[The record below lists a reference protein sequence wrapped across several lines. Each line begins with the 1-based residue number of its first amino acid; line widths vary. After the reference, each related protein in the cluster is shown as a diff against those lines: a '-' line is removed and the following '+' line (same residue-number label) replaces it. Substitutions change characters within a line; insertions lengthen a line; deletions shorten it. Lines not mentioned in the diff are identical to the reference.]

1 MTVGVTARGLRGL
14 SAQSL
19 REWLPA
25 VIVFVVVLIVW
36 EVSLLAFGI
45 QSFLIPRPSVIAAS
59 LVSEW
64 STLAKGIAF
73 TGTEAVGGLIVGVAL
88 GTLSGLA
95 TARWATARELL
106 LPVAIGASAIPIIAF
121 APITLNWFGPESI
134 LPRLTIVA
142 LMVFFPVMI
151 NTIRGLTNVE
161 PAALELLSS
170 YAASDRQTLA
180 KLRAPN
186 ALPYWFTA
194 LADRHD
200 AERHR
205 RGRGRVL
212 RRAALFARDLH
223 HARIRPQPVPDG
235 VGCDRRRVRDGDRA
249 VSRRGGARAARHA
262 LGVGSR
268 DGAMTMA
275 GFAYHQ
281 ALGGQGRPPSAGRR
295 GSEEEEGS
303 R

>member
-1 MTVGVTARGLRGL
+1 MVASARAPTGSAPRAWRDPLPDSAPRMTAR
-14 SAQSL
+14 AF

-25 VIVFVVVLIVW
+25 VVVFVVVLVVW

-45 QSFLIPRPSVIAAS
+45 QSFLIPRPSVIAGS

-64 STLAKGIAF
+64 STLAKGIVF

-170 YAASDRQTLA
+170 YAASERQTLA

-194 LADRHD
+194 LRIATTLSVIGAVVGEFFGGPLYSLGIYITLESGQSRYPT
-200 AERHR
+200 AWAAIVVACAMGIGLYLVAVAIERLVMPW
-205 RGRGRVL
+205 GS
-212 RRAALFARDLH
+212 ARES
-223 HARIRPQPVPDG
+223 AR
-235 VGCDRRRVRDGDRA
+235 
-249 VSRRGGARAARHA
+249 
-262 LGVGSR
+262 
-268 DGAMTMA
+268 
-275 GFAYHQ
+275 
-281 ALGGQGRPPSAGRR
+281 
-295 GSEEEEGS
+295 
-303 R
+303 